1 MAKDLAIRVEGLS
14 KIYRLGEISSGT
26 IHQDF
31 QRWLARVRG
40 QEDPYHEIGAGYE
53 QAKGF
58 SWALNDV
65 SFDLQKGEILGV
77 IGKNGAGK
85 STLLKILSKITRP
98 TKGHVYLD
106 GRVASLLEIGTG
118 FHPEM
123 TGRENVYM
131 NGAILGMKR
140 QEIKDKFDEIVEF
153 SGIGKY
159 IDTPVKRYSS
169 GMYMR
174 LGFSVTAFLEP
185 EILIIDEVLAVGD
198 IEFQSKCLGR
208 INEVSKNDGRTVLFV
223 SHNMDAIRNLCTQS
237 ILLDKGRLIKAGNTE
252 EVLKVYSETAIKEK
266 ELVWERTKS
275 SDQPCIEQISIEIA
289 GAQPDLELILS
300 CRCKAPDA
308 GFKKSNLAIDIKNG
322 MGVTIMQAIPEINPF
337 ITLSKEPVDIM
348 VRVQLQGLVPDKYFV
363 SVWLGPHNT
372 ETYDWVQDAV
382 SFEVLHTP
390 TKGRIFPHTLN
401 HGSIVPKSE
410 IISIDGLSD

>member
-1 MAKDLAIRVEGLS
+1 MKKDVAIRVEGLS
-14 KIYRLGEISSGT
+14 KLYRLGEISSGT

-40 QEDPYHEIGAGYE
+40 QEDPYHEIGADYE
-53 QAKGF
+53 YSRGF

-65 SFDLQKGEILGV
+65 SFELQKGEILGV

-123 TGRENVYM
+123 TGRENIFM

-140 QEIKDKFDEIVEF
+140 HEIKSKFDEIVEF

-223 SHNMDAIRNLCTQS
+223 SHNMDAIRSLCTQS
-237 ILLDKGRLIKAGNTE
+237 ILLDKGKLVKAGETE
-252 EVLKVYSETAIKEK
+252 EVLREYSETALKER
-266 ELVWERTKS
+266 ELTWVRTKA
-275 SDQPCIEQISIEIA
+275 SDMPFIERISIELDGI
-289 GAQPDLELILS
+289 QPNLELILD
-300 CRCKAPDA
+300 CQCVAPDS
-308 GFKKSNLAIDIKNG
+308 GFKKSNIAIDIKNG
-322 MGVTIMQAIPEINPF
+322 FGVTIMQAIPDINPF
-337 ITLSKEPVDIM
+337 ITLSKEPVTIKTK
-348 VRVQLQGLVPDKYFV
+348 VYLQGLIPDKYFV

-390 TKGRIFPHTLN
+390 TRGRIFPHTLN

-410 IISIDGLSD
+410 IISIS

>member
-1 MAKDLAIRVEGLS
+1 
-14 KIYRLGEISSGT
+14 
-26 IHQDF
+26 
-31 QRWLARVRG
+31 
-40 QEDPYHEIGAGYE
+40 
-53 QAKGF
+53 
-58 SWALNDV
+58 
-65 SFDLQKGEILGV
+65 
-77 IGKNGAGK
+77 
-85 STLLKILSKITRP
+85 
-98 TKGHVYLD
+98 
-106 GRVASLLEIGTG
+106 
-118 FHPEM
+118 M
-123 TGRENVYM
+123 TGRENIFM

-140 QEIKDKFDEIVEF
+140 YEIKSKFDEIVEF

-223 SHNMDAIRNLCTQS
+223 SHNMDAIRSLCTQS
-237 ILLDKGRLIKAGNTE
+237 ILLDKGTLVKAGETE
-252 EVLKVYSETAIKEK
+252 DVLKAYSDTALKER
-266 ELVWERTKS
+266 ELSWVRTRAS
-275 SDQPCIEQISIEIA
+275 EMPFIEQVAIEIN
-289 GAQPDLELILS
+289 GTQPDLELLLT
-300 CRCKAPDA
+300 CRCAAPGY
-308 GFKKSNLAIDIKNG
+308 GFKKSNIAIDIKNG
-322 MGVTIMQAIPEINPF
+322 FGVTIMQAIPDINPF
-337 ITLSKEPVDIM
+337 INLSKEPVTIKT
-348 VRVQLQGLVPDKYFV
+348 RVYLQGLIPDKYFV

-410 IISIDGLSD
+410 IISIY

>member
-1 MAKDLAIRVEGLS
+1 MTKDLAIKVEGLS
-14 KIYRLGEISSGT
+14 KMYRLGEISSGT

-31 QRWLARVRG
+31 QRWLSKVRG
-40 QEDPYHEIGAGYE
+40 QEDPYLEIGQEFGST
-53 QAKGF
+53 KGF
-58 SWALNDV
+58 SWALNEI
-65 SFDLQKGEILGV
+65 SFELHKGEILGV

-123 TGRENVYM
+123 TGRENIFM

-140 QEIKDKFDEIVEF
+140 KEIKDKFDEILDF

-237 ILLDKGRLIKAGNTE
+237 ILLDKGKLIKTGNTD
-252 EVLKVYSETAIKEK
+252 EVLKLYSDTSIKEK
-266 ELVWERTKS
+266 ELVWVRAKA
-275 SDQPCIEQISIEIA
+275 SDQPCIEQIAIEIM
-289 GAQPDLELILS
+289 GVQPDLELILS
-300 CRCKAPDA
+300 CRCKAPDS

-322 MGVTIMQAIPEINPF
+322 LGVTIMQAIPDINPF
-337 ITLSKEPVDIM
+337 ITLSTEPVNIKI
-348 VRVQLQGLVPDKYFV
+348 RVLLQGLVPDKYFV

-401 HGSIVPKSE
+401 HGSIVPRSE
-410 IISIDGLSD
+410 VITIG

>member
-1 MAKDLAIRVEGLS
+1 MAKDLAIRVEELS
-14 KIYRLGEISSGT
+14 KMYRLGEISTGT

-40 QEDPYHEIGAGYE
+40 QDDPYLEIGAGYE
-53 QAKGF
+53 QTKGF

-237 ILLDKGRLIKAGNTE
+237 ILLDKGKLIKAGNTE
-252 EVLKVYSETAIKEK
+252 EVLKIYSETAIKEK
-266 ELVWERTKS
+266 ELVWVRTKP
-275 SDQPCIEQISIEIA
+275 SDQPFIEHISIEIA
-289 GAQPDLELILS
+289 GVQPDLELILS
-300 CRCKAPDA
+300 CRCKAPYA

-322 MGVTIMQAIPEINPF
+322 MDVTIMQAIPDINPF
-337 ITLSKEPVDIM
+337 ITLSTEPVDIK

-363 SVWLGPHNT
+363 SVWLGPYNT

-410 IISIDGLSD
+410 IISVY

>member
-1 MAKDLAIRVEGLS
+1 MMKDLAIKVEGLS
-14 KIYRLGEISSGT
+14 KVYRLGEISSGT

-31 QRWLARVRG
+31 QRWLAKVRG
-40 QEDPYHEIGAGYE
+40 QEDPYLEIGAAYE
-53 QAKGF
+53 EHKGF
-58 SWALNDV
+58 SRALDNV
-65 SFDLQKGEILGV
+65 SFELEKGEVLGV

-85 STLLKILSKITRP
+85 STLLKILSKITKP
-98 TKGHVYLD
+98 TSGHVYLD

-118 FHPEM
+118 FHPDM
-123 TGRENVYM
+123 TGRENIFM

-140 QEIKDKFDEIVEF
+140 QEIKSKFDEIVDF
-153 SGIGKY
+153 SGIGKF

-223 SHNMDAIRNLCTQS
+223 SHNMDAIRNICSRS
-237 ILLDKGRLIKAGNTE
+237 IVLENGKMIGSGNSQDMIRLYADSSFKD
-252 EVLKVYSETAIKEK
+252 K
-266 ELVWERTKS
+266 ELTWSRS
-275 SDQPCIEQISIEIA
+275 EQSELPHFESIAIEIS
-289 GAQPDLELILS
+289 GTQPDLEMILT
-300 CRCKAPDA
+300 CKCISPTDS
-308 GFKKSNLAIDIKNG
+308 FKRSNIAIDIKNG
-322 MGVTIMQAIPEINPF
+322 QGVTIMQAIPDINPF
-337 ITLSKEPVDIM
+337 LDLTTKPIHIKT
-348 VRVQLQGLVPDKYFV
+348 RVQLQGLVPDKYFV

-382 SFEVLHTP
+382 SFEVLHSP
-390 TKGRIFPHTLN
+390 TKGRIFPHYPN

-410 IISIDGLSD
+410 IISLY